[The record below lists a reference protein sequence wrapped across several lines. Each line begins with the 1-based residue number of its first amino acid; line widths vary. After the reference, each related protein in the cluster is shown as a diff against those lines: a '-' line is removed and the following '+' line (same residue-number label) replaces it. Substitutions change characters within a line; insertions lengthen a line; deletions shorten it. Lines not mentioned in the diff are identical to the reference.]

1 MNMVEFAVRLTE
13 LREQKQVSAREMS
26 LALGQNVNYIN
37 AIENNKSL
45 PSMEVFFYICDYL
58 GITPR
63 EFFDME
69 VAAPAKL
76 RELSIA
82 AQRLPAGD
90 IDLLITLARKL
101 R

>member
-1 MNMVEFAVRLTE
+1 MDMVKFAARLTA
-13 LREQKQVSAREMS
+13 LREQKKVSAREMS

-58 GITPR
+58 GVTPS
-63 EFFDME
+63 EFFNTE
-69 VAAPAKL
+69 IVAPTKL
-76 RELSIA
+76 RDLSVA

-90 IDLLITLARKL
+90 IDLLITIAQKL
-101 R
+101 K

>member
-63 EFFDME
+63 EFFDLE